1 MVLLNAE
8 EEIKN
13 NHPIDVKKEVLEAE
27 ERIRPYIRET
37 PLEYSACLSKVGESK
52 VYLKL
57 ENLQHTGSFKT
68 RGAFSKVLSL
78 PSQKEVITASSGNH
92 GLAVAY
98 ALHTLGGKGTIYLP
112 TITAQ
117 VKRDKLKDF
126 RVNTKYFG
134 SDCVETE
141 VYTRNIG
148 DHSQEKTFIS
158 PYNDPQI
165 IGGQGTIA
173 IELLRQFSEL
183 NVVFIAVGGGWE
195 NS

>member
-68 RGAFSKVLSL
+68 RWALSKVLYL
-78 PSQKEVITASSGNH
+78 PSQK
-92 GLAVAY
+92 
-98 ALHTLGGKGTIYLP
+98 
-112 TITAQ
+112 
-117 VKRDKLKDF
+117 
-126 RVNTKYFG
+126 
-134 SDCVETE
+134 
-141 VYTRNIG
+141 
-148 DHSQEKTFIS
+148 
-158 PYNDPQI
+158 
-165 IGGQGTIA
+165 
-173 IELLRQFSEL
+173 
-183 NVVFIAVGGGWE
+183 
-195 NS
+195 